1 MATVDVTQH
10 ELLASSRAL
19 HIVWEGA
26 FLARHSLAV
35 VNRDLVTALHHL
47 APQWEFYLVPHA
59 TDNGVLR
66 GDPRWS
72 FIEERMRRL
81 PSHVDVWVRHHWPPN
96 WQRPNAERFIVIQPW
111 EFGSIPAGWVEA
123 INRNVDELW
132 VPSTF
137 VRDCY
142 VRDGVHAQKVFVVPN
157 GVSQSFFEEVPPLQL
172 PTQKRFRFLFVGGT
186 IPRKG
191 IDILLDGYTRAFT
204 RADDV
209 ALVIKDFGTNTF
221 YRGQNFVEQ
230 IRWFQKQP
238 EVPEI
243 VYIGE
248 ELDERQMNGMYRACH
263 ALVHP
268 YRGEGFGLPIAE
280 AMACGLPVIVT
291 GFGAAMDFC
300 DAERAWLIPAEVEYF
315 PDNLVGEAET
325 VNRPFWAKPQRNTME
340 SLMEQVYRNYSQAKE
355 RAERAAQWV
364 RENLTWTHAA
374 RIAGERLL
382 AITGSI
388 PSGKETESIIYR
400 AAEHMAQ
407 ENHDEAI
414 VLLEQLIRNEPQQ
427 LKAYCGLGVAFFQ
440 SGSIARAEGVLRQGL
455 QHGEDFELHYHLA
468 YILMQTGRSREAL
481 HHAIRAVELNPDC
494 EEATDLLQKLVT
506 KLQRRSLKRSKH
518 ALQQEL
524 QKANRL
530 LQGRDRGTPLPTS
543 PAGGGGYA
551 VQPAI
556 QPAEPRLQK
565 GHPVISL
572 CMIAKDEEAFLEECL
587 KSVQGLV
594 DEIVLVD
601 TGSIDRTVEI
611 ARRYGAKVVHYAW
624 RDDFS
629 DARNVSL
636 QHATGDWILWLDA
649 DERLDKGSAGAIR
662 NAIQDPQF
670 AGYLVEIHNE
680 VGDAQSASTF
690 VHRACRLFRHLP
702 VTRFE
707 GRIHEQ
713 VVPSL
718 ERNGYEVAFLK
729 GVRIL
734 HVGYRQDIV
743 ADRRKH
749 ERTIR
754 MLREEVQRNPDD
766 LFQRFNL
773 GNAYYVAG
781 RYAEAV
787 NELEPIVDHIEP
799 YADHAAIAY
808 VLLANALYALG
819 RVEQVLQVHERARKR
834 GIDHPGLDFADG
846 YAYLSLRHYEQSLQA
861 FQKAISARDDERF
874 LGGDT
879 SISGFKAYYGLAQAY
894 LGLERLGESEAE
906 CRRALQEQP
915 TFAEARYLLA
925 QLLFARG
932 EFTSALR
939 ELEQAYQHAP
949 QNPEIARDLAT
960 RYEEAG
966 RWTDAYAIW
975 RRLVSTFQNNPEWRW
990 HSATCAERLN
1000 LWQEAQADYTELTV
1014 TNPQFAPA
1022 WVNLGRVHLAQGDY
1036 EGALSCFTRAIELNP
1051 EDANA
1056 FFNAGDAL
1064 YRLGAYEAAAE
1075 TYTAGL
1081 QRDPHNA
1088 QGFFTLGNAYFQM
1101 GAYDAAVM
1109 AYQQALALQP
1119 DHAEAQHNLQLAKER
1134 MQYRVA

>member
-1 MATVDVTQH
+1 MVAADSNRHGQT
-10 ELLASSRAL
+10 ASPRAL

-35 VNRDLVTALHHL
+35 VNREMVSALHRL
-47 APQWEFYLVPHA
+47 MPEWEFYLLPHV
-59 TDNGVLR
+59 TDDGALR
-66 GDPRWS
+66 GEPRWR

-81 PSHVDVWVRHHWPPN
+81 PRRVDVWIRHHWPPN
-96 WQRPNAERFIVIQPW
+96 WQRPNAGRFIVIQPW
-111 EFGSIPAGWVEA
+111 EFGSIPKEWVDA
-123 INRNVDELW
+123 INQNVDELW

-137 VRDCY
+137 VRDSY
-142 VRDGVHAQKVFVVPN
+142 VRDGVRAEKVFVVPN
-157 GVSQSFFEEVPPLQL
+157 GVSEVFFEEVPPLQL
-172 PTQKRFRFLFVGGT
+172 PTEKRFRFLFVGGT

-191 IDILLDGYTRAFT
+191 IDILLDGYTRTFT

-238 EVPEI
+238 DVPEI

-248 ELDERQMNGMYRACH
+248 ELDDRQMNALYRSCH

-291 GFGAAMDFC
+291 GFGAATDFC
-300 DAERAWLIPAEVEYF
+300 NAERAWLISADIEYF
-315 PDNLVGEAET
+315 PDNLVGEMET
-325 VNRPFWAKPQRNTME
+325 VNRPFWAKPQRNAME
-340 SLMEQVYRNYSQAKE
+340 SLMEQIYRDYPSARE

-364 RENLTWTHAA
+364 RENLTWARSAQIAA
-374 RIAGERLL
+374 ERLL
-382 AITGSI
+382 AAFTTCAT
-388 PSGKETESIIYR
+388 TEEAEGIILR
-400 AAEHMAQ
+400 AAEHVAQ
-407 ENHDEAI
+407 EDYDSAI
-414 VLLEQLIRNEPQQ
+414 VLLERLIREQPQQ

-440 SGSIARAEGVLRQGL
+440 SGSIARAEGALRQGL

-468 YILMQTGRSREAL
+468 YILMQTGRSGEAL
-481 HHAIRAVELNPDC
+481 RHAMRAVELNPDC
-494 EEATDLLQKLVT
+494 EEAVDLLRKLCA
-506 KLQRRSLKRSKH
+506 KLQRRSLKRGRH
-518 ALQQEL
+518 ALQQDL

-530 LQGRDRGTPLPTS
+530 LQSARTNAPSAQPT
-543 PAGGGGYA
+543 
-551 VQPAI
+551 I
-556 QPAEPRLQK
+556 QPAASPSRK
-565 GHPVISL
+565 KHPVISL
-572 CMIAKDEEAFLEECL
+572 CMIAKDEEAFIEDCL

-601 TGSIDRTVEI
+601 TGSTDGTVEI
-611 ARRYGAKVVHYAW
+611 ARRYGAKVVHHAW

-649 DERLDKGSAGAIR
+649 DERLDSSSAEAIR

-670 AGYLVEIHNE
+670 AGYLVEVHNE
-680 VGDAQSASTF
+680 VGEGQSTSTF
-690 VHRACRLFRHLP
+690 VHRACRLFRRLP

-734 HVGYRQDIV
+734 HIGYRQDIV
-743 ADRRKH
+743 SERRKH

-754 MLREEVQRNPDD
+754 MLREEVQKNPDD

-787 NELEPIVDHIEP
+787 QELEPIVDQIEP
-799 YADHAAIAY
+799 YADHASIGY

-819 RVEQVLQVHERARKR
+819 RYQQVLEVHERAQKR

-846 YAYLSLRHYEQSLQA
+846 YAYLSLRRYDEAVQA
-861 FQKAISARDDERF
+861 FQKAIQARGDERF
-874 LGGDT
+874 FGGDT

-894 LGLERLGESEAE
+894 LGLERLEESEAE

-915 TFAEARYLLA
+915 NFAEARYLLA
-925 QLLFARG
+925 QLLFAQG
-932 EFTSALR
+932 EFTSALK

-949 QNPEIARDLAT
+949 QNPEIARELAM
-960 RYEEAG
+960 RYEEAR

-975 RRLVSTFQNNPEWRW
+975 RRLVSNFQNNPEWRW

-1000 LWQEAQADYTELTV
+1000 LWQEAQADYTEITV
-1014 TNPQFAPA
+1014 TNPHFAPA

-1081 QRDPHNA
+1081 QRDPQNA

-1101 GAYDAAVM
+1101 GAYDAAIM

-1119 DHAEAQHNLQLAKER
+1119 DHAEAKHNLQLAKEQ

>member
-1 MATVDVTQH
+1 MATVEIAPH
-10 ELLASSRAL
+10 KELPNSRVL

-26 FLARHSLAV
+26 FLARHSLAL
-35 VNRDLVTALHHL
+35 VNRELATALHHL
-47 APQWEFYLVPHA
+47 APQWEFYFLPHA
-59 TDNGVLR
+59 TDDGVLR

-81 PSHVDVWVRHHWPPN
+81 PSRVDVWIRHHWPPN

-111 EFGSIPAGWVEA
+111 EFGSIPVGWVDA

-142 VRDGVHAQKVFVVPN
+142 VRDGVHADKVFVVPN
-157 GVSQSFFEEVPPLQL
+157 GVSQSFFEEAPPLQL

-191 IDILLDGYTRAFT
+191 IDILLDGYTRTFT

-209 ALVIKDFGTNTF
+209 ALVIKDFGSNTF

-230 IRWFQKQP
+230 IRWFQKQS
-238 EVPEI
+238 EAPEI

-248 ELDERQMNGMYRACH
+248 ELDEGQMNGLYRACH

-291 GFGAAMDFC
+291 GFGAATDFC
-300 DAERAWLIPAEVEYF
+300 NAERAWLIPAEVEYF
-315 PDNLVGEAET
+315 ADKLLEELET
-325 VNRPFWAKPQRNTME
+325 VNRPFWAKPQRRSME
-340 SLMEQVYRNYSQAKE
+340 SLMEQVYRNYPQARE
-355 RAERAAQWV
+355 RAEQTARWV
-364 RENLTWTHAA
+364 RENLTWSHAA
-374 RIAGERLL
+374 QVACERLL
-382 AITGSI
+382 AITRGIS
-388 PSGKETESIIYR
+388 SEGDAESIIYR
-400 AAEHMAQ
+400 ASEYVAQ
-407 ENHDEAI
+407 EHYDEAI
-414 VLLEQLIRNEPQQ
+414 VLLEQLIYKEPQQ
-427 LKAYCGLGVAFFQ
+427 LKAYCGLGVAFYQ

-481 HHAIRAVELNPDC
+481 QHAIRAVELNPDC

-506 KLQRRSLKRSKH
+506 KLQRRSLKRGKH
-518 ALQQEL
+518 ALHHDL
-524 QKANRL
+524 QRASNL
-530 LQGRDRGTPLPTS
+530 LQRRDTGVP
-543 PAGGGGYA
+543 PA
-551 VQPAI
+551 QPAI
-556 QPAEPRLQK
+556 QPAVPRSQGK
-565 GHPVISL
+565 HPVISL

-601 TGSIDRTVEI
+601 TGSTDRTVDI
-611 ARRYGAKVVHYAW
+611 ARQYGAKVVHYAW

-636 QHATGDWILWLDA
+636 QHATGDWVLWLDA

-662 NAIQDPQF
+662 NAIRDPQY

-680 VGDAQSASTF
+680 VGDVRSTSTF
-690 VHRACRLFRHLP
+690 VHRACRLFRRLP
-702 VTRFE
+702 ITRFE

-754 MLREEVQRNPDD
+754 MLREEVQKNPND

-787 NELEPIVDHIEP
+787 NELEPIVDQIEP

-808 VLLANALYALG
+808 VLLASALTALG
-819 RVEQVLQVHERARKR
+819 RTEQVLQVHERARKR

-861 FQKAISARDDERF
+861 FQRAISARDDERF
-874 LGGDT
+874 FGGDT

-894 LGLERLGESEAE
+894 LGLERLKESEEE
-906 CRRALQEQP
+906 CRRALQENP

-932 EFTSALR
+932 EFATALA
-939 ELEQAYQHAP
+939 ELAQAYQHAP

-966 RWTDAYAIW
+966 RWADAYAIW
-975 RRLVSTFQNNPEWRW
+975 RRLVGTFQNNPEWRW

-1109 AYQQALALQP
+1109 AYQQALSLQP
-1119 DHAEAQHNLQLAKER
+1119 DHAEAQHNLQLAKEQ

>member
-1 MATVDVTQH
+1 MVEMSGGMVNA
-10 ELLASSRAL
+10 RAL

-35 VNRDLVTALHHL
+35 VNRELVTALHHL
-47 APQWEFYLVPHA
+47 APQWEFYLLPHM
-59 TDNGVLR
+59 TDDGALR
-66 GDPRWS
+66 GDPRWR

-81 PSHVDVWVRHHWPPN
+81 PRLVDVWIRHHWPPN

-111 EFGSIPAGWVEA
+111 EYGSIPAEWVDA
-123 INRNVDELW
+123 INQNVDELW

-142 VRDGVHAQKVFVVPN
+142 VHDGVHADKVFVVPN
-157 GVSQSFFEEVPPLQL
+157 GVSEVFFEEVPPLQL

-191 IDILLDGYTRAFT
+191 IDILLDGYTRTFT

-209 ALVIKDFGTNTF
+209 ALVIKDFGSNTF

-238 EVPEI
+238 EAPEI

-248 ELDERQMNGMYRACH
+248 ELDDRQMSALYRACH

-291 GFGAAMDFC
+291 GFGAATDFC
-300 DAERAWLIPAEVEYF
+300 NAERSWLIPAEVEYF
-315 PDNLVGEAET
+315 PDNLVGETET
-325 VNRPFWAKPQRNTME
+325 ANRPFWARPQRNAME
-340 SLMEQVYRNYSQAKE
+340 TLMEQVYRNYPQAEE
-355 RAERAAQWV
+355 RAEAASRWV
-364 RENLTWTHAA
+364 REHLTWA
-374 RIAGERLL
+374 RAGQIACERLL
-382 AITGSI
+382 AITANTSRR
-388 PSGKETESIIYR
+388 EDAESIIYR
-400 AAEHMAQ
+400 AAEHVAQ
-407 ENHDEAI
+407 DDCDTAI
-414 VLLEQLIRNEPQQ
+414 VLLESLICDEPQQ
-427 LKAYCGLGVAFFQ
+427 LKAYSGLGVAYFQ
-440 SGSIARAEGVLRQGL
+440 SGSVAQAEGVLRQGL
-455 QHGEDFELHYHLA
+455 QYGEDFELHYHLA

-481 HHAIRAVELNPDC
+481 YHAVRAAELNPDC
-494 EEATDLLQKLVT
+494 EEVVDLLRRLHA
-506 KLQRRSLKRSKH
+506 KLQKRSVKRGSH

-524 QKANRL
+524 QRASHL
-530 LQGRDRGTPLPTS
+530 LKRESKPSSTT
-543 PAGGGGYA
+543 
-551 VQPAI
+551 QPVM
-556 QPAEPRLQK
+556 QSAETHSSKKRA
-565 GHPVISL
+565 VISL
-572 CMIAKDEEAFLEECL
+572 CVIAKDEEAFIEDCL

-601 TGSIDRTVEI
+601 TGSTDRTVEI
-611 ARRYGAKVVHYAW
+611 ASRYGAKVVPHPW

-636 QHATGDWILWLDA
+636 QHATGEWVLWLDA
-649 DERLDKGSAGAIR
+649 DERLDKGSAEAIR
-662 NAIQDPQF
+662 NAITDPQF

-680 VGDAQSASTF
+680 VGDAQNVSTF
-690 VHRACRLFRHLP
+690 VHRACRLFRRLP
-702 VTRFE
+702 ITRFE

-718 ERNGYEVAFLK
+718 QRNGYEVAFLQ

-743 ADRRKH
+743 AERRKH

-754 MLREEVQRNPDD
+754 MLREEVQKNPDD

-787 NELEPIVDHIEP
+787 NELETIVDQIEP

-808 VLLANALYALG
+808 VLLANALYAMG
-819 RVEQVLQVHERARKR
+819 RTEQVLQVHERARKR

-846 YAYLSLRHYEQSLQA
+846 YAHLSLRRYEQSLQA

-874 LGGDT
+874 FGGDT

-894 LGLERLGESEAE
+894 LGLERLEDSEAE

-925 QLLFARG
+925 QLLFARS
-932 EFTSALR
+932 EPASALR

-949 QNPEIARDLAT
+949 QNLEIARDLAT

-966 RWTDAYAIW
+966 RWADAYAIW
-975 RRLVSTFQNNPEWRW
+975 RRLVRTFQNNPEWRW

-1000 LWQEAQADYTELTV
+1000 LWQEAQADYTELTI
-1014 TNPQFAPA
+1014 TNPHFAPA

-1081 QRDPHNA
+1081 QRDPQNA
-1088 QGFFTLGNAYFQM
+1088 QGFFTLGNAYFQL
-1101 GAYDAAVM
+1101 GAYDSAIM
-1109 AYQQALALQP
+1109 AYQQALTLQP
-1119 DHAEAQHNLQLAKER
+1119 DLAEAQHNLQLAKEQ